1 MLTIYIFIYNDV
13 RKKTLSLYQGF
24 SWDYRMEVRKII
36 HVDMDAYY
44 ASVEQRNNLKLR
56 GKPVIV
62 GGDPRSRGVVAACSY
77 EARKFGIHSAMA
89 SSIARRLCPH
99 AIFIR
104 GNFDEYIAVSEQ
116 IREIFLEYTD
126 LVEPLS
132 LDEAYLDVTE
142 NMHGITYATRI
153 ACEIRSRIL
162 EKTRLTAS
170 AGVSYNKFL
179 AKVASDFRKPDGL
192 TVITPEMAAEF
203 IDALPIGK
211 FYGIGKV
218 TEKKMLELGIRTGAD
233 LKRIPRD
240 TLIGMFGRVGDYYYD
255 IAHGIDDRAVEP
267 DYIRKSIGK
276 EVTLQEDISDRAL
289 MHGVLDSLAVRVAR
303 ALEEHGSKGRTI
315 TLKVKYADFQ
325 SISRSIT
332 LNEFVDSV
340 EILLENAKSLLEKTE
355 AGWKKVRLLGIS
367 VSNLD
372 TEDGEYDDVQLVL
385 PFAV

>member
-1 MLTIYIFIYNDV
+1 MD
-13 RKKTLSLYQGF
+13 
-24 SWDYRMEVRKII
+24 VRKII
-36 HVDMDAYY
+36 HVDMDAYF
-44 ASVEQRNNLKLR
+44 ASVEQRNNPKLR

-104 GNFDEYIAVSEQ
+104 GNFDEYIAVSGQ
-116 IREIFLEYTD
+116 IREIFHEYTD

-142 NMHGITYATRI
+142 SLSGITFATKI
-153 ACEIRSRIL
+153 AREIRCKIL
-162 EKTRLTAS
+162 EKTGLTAS

-179 AKVASDFRKPDGL
+179 AKVASDFRKPDGM
-192 TVITPEMAAEF
+192 TVITPDMAGDF

-211 FYGIGKV
+211 FHGIGKV
-218 TEKKMLELGIRTGAD
+218 TEKRMLEFGIRTGAD
-233 LKRIPRD
+233 LKRISRNA
-240 TLIGMFGRVGDYYYD
+240 LIAMFGKTGDYYYD
-255 IAHGIDDRAVEP
+255 ISHGNDDRPVEP

-276 EVTLQEDISDRAL
+276 EITLQEDISDRAH
-289 MHGVLDSLAVRVAR
+289 MHEVLGSLACRVAR

-332 LNEFVDSV
+332 LFEYVDGPD
-340 EILLENAKSLLEKTE
+340 ILLDNAKTLLEKTE
-355 AGWKKVRLLGIS
+355 AGDKKVRLLGIAM
-367 VSNLD
+367 SNLD
-372 TEDGEYDDVQLVL
+372 TEEVENEDVQLVL